1 LFSIIGSP
9 HADDSASIATGR
21 PGDDDHPLPQFTN
34 GDEPALA
41 VYTPLVLKRDGTA
54 FEHTDRVSEV
64 QASLSQC
71 DITLGS
77 VKLDSRRPQC
87 IDNNLFV
94 NTTTKRAKSDG
105 SVHLVAK
112 LG

>member
-21 PGDDDHPLPQFTN
+21 PDDDDHPLPQFTD

-41 VYTPLVLKRDGTA
+41 VCAPLILKRDGTT
-54 FEHTDRVSEV
+54 FEHIDRVSEV

-71 DITLGS
+71 DSTLCL
-77 VKLDSRRPQC
+77 VKLDSHRNQC

-94 NTTTKRAKSDG
+94 NTKTTRAKSDG
-105 SVHLVAK
+105 SIHLVAK